1 MGVFACIGAGGCTT
15 HGSTV
20 QRRAASSRHVEAVQ
34 EMVETHNRDSR
45 ELSRATLK
53 PSTLSPPQTRS

>member
-1 MGVFACIGAGGCTT
+1 MGVFACIGAGGCDY
-15 HGSTV
+15 SWLYFAPKWL
-20 QRRAASSRHVEAVQ
+20 RDVEAVQ
-34 EMVETHNRDSR
+34 EDGRTHNRTV